1 MSQYC
6 CNDNLQHICNLLKK
20 GGVKMI
26 KDNKKNVNKSREDVN
41 KKILLKPIKIDNVKS
56 GRMVSC
62 TCCGCGGPS

>member
-1 MSQYC
+1 
-6 CNDNLQHICNLLKK
+6 
-20 GGVKMI
+20 MI